1 MAEQNQN
8 TVQLNVLGNI
18 YNNIKKGLS
27 LGKDLI
33 MLQGSARCFAPGT
46 KVRMYDGT
54 LKNVE
59 DISYFDKVAKIGG
72 DGYNFVINKHS
83 GTDKMYRVK
92 QDGGIDYI
100 VNSKHELSL
109 LIDNKHI
116 VDISVE
122 DYLELNDEQKNAV
135 KGFSVKDKHICP
147 NSIRVESIGV
157 GEYYG
162 FTLTG
167 DHHFLLE
174 DGTVVKN
181 SGKTYNTLIYIIL
194 ECLQNP
200 IRETKIKDPVTGRNM
215 IKTDPLRVSI
225 VRQSLPVIKRSV
237 YEDFKTIMISMGQ
250 WEDRRMNKTD
260 YIYTFQNGATIEF
273 FSADDEQKLRGPWR
287 HILYINEA
295 NEIYYYS
302 FSMLR
307 QRTYEYVIVD
317 YNPSFTEEH
326 WLFPLMKDERSY
338 HFISTYKDN
347 IFLPAPAVREIES
360 YQTTNPALWQI
371 FGKGEFAIVEGL
383 VFPKENWDI
392 IEDDAFPE
400 WLGEEYIGIDWGF
413 TCFGG
418 DTLIATS
425 DGDKSIK
432 DVKDGDLVLTRNGYK
447 RVVKAI
453 NKGIRL
459 TVEREIEI
467 NGQTKRFVATNN
479 HKFYSNGKWKK
490 YEELTVRDNLCVLS
504 NLTEKCSKDT
514 QTGNTQTIISTSG
527 KKMEFTNLAD
537 CIERFG
543 NTTMVQYL
551 MGMIYIIKTIILSI
565 ITSTIYSLLQTQSTI
580 KFMEFLKN
588 TTKNIQNT
596 IEKSHIRKAIG
607 MLVEN
612 LQLTIY
618 NLIQRCVNGAERNL
632 SRLMFIRD
640 SATKN
645 AITNGST
652 NLQTIS
658 LMGYAKCVGKNLRET
673 NILNKRLAQQN
684 ARINYCG
691 IKDIKTISER
701 EEVVYDL
708 SIEDTHEYFANGV
721 LVHNCDPTVFI
732 GVIINGDDIYA
743 RVLHYQTGMKTK
755 DIADALMPY
764 AGNYKYCDIDNRLVT
779 ELEDAGIP
787 LLTMTKKN
795 SESIMSGIRL
805 MNQRKIHITVS
816 STELIK
822 EMRNYVYK
830 KDRHD
835 SYQTNLKPI
844 DKFNHCIDAL
854 RYVVYAECGGING
867 DEYED
872 IPLSKFELGLFM

>member
-1 MAEQNQN
+1 
-8 TVQLNVLGNI
+8 
-18 YNNIKKGLS
+18 
-27 LGKDLI
+27 
-33 MLQGSARCFAPGT
+33 
-46 KVRMYDGT
+46 
-54 LKNVE
+54 
-59 DISYFDKVAKIGG
+59 
-72 DGYNFVINKHS
+72 
-83 GTDKMYRVK
+83 
-92 QDGGIDYI
+92 
-100 VNSKHELSL
+100 
-109 LIDNKHI
+109 
-116 VDISVE
+116 
-122 DYLELNDEQKNAV
+122 
-135 KGFSVKDKHICP
+135 
-147 NSIRVESIGV
+147 
-157 GEYYG
+157 
-162 FTLTG
+162 
-167 DHHFLLE
+167 
-174 DGTVVKN
+174 
-181 SGKTYNTLIYIIL
+181 
-194 ECLQNP
+194 
-200 IRETKIKDPVTGRNM
+200 
-215 IKTDPLRVSI
+215 
-225 VRQSLPVIKRSV
+225 
-237 YEDFKTIMISMGQ
+237 
-250 WEDRRMNKTD
+250 
-260 YIYTFQNGATIEF
+260 
-273 FSADDEQKLRGPWR
+273 
-287 HILYINEA
+287 
-295 NEIYYYS
+295 
-302 FSMLR
+302 
-307 QRTYEYVIVD
+307 
-317 YNPSFTEEH
+317 
-326 WLFPLMKDERSY
+326 
-338 HFISTYKDN
+338 
-347 IFLPAPAVREIES
+347 
-360 YQTTNPALWQI
+360 
-371 FGKGEFAIVEGL
+371 
-383 VFPKENWDI
+383 
-392 IEDDAFPE
+392 
-400 WLGEEYIGIDWGF
+400 
-413 TCFGG
+413 
-418 DTLIATS
+418 
-425 DGDKSIK
+425 
-432 DVKDGDLVLTRNGYK
+432 
-447 RVVKAI
+447 
-453 NKGIRL
+453 
-459 TVEREIEI
+459 
-467 NGQTKRFVATNN
+467 
-479 HKFYSNGKWKK
+479 
-490 YEELTVRDNLCVLS
+490 
-504 NLTEKCSKDT
+504 
-514 QTGNTQTIISTSG
+514 
-527 KKMEFTNLAD
+527 
-537 CIERFG
+537 
-543 NTTMVQYL
+543 
-551 MGMIYIIKTIILSI
+551 
-565 ITSTIYSLLQTQSTI
+565 
-580 KFMEFLKN
+580 MEFLKN